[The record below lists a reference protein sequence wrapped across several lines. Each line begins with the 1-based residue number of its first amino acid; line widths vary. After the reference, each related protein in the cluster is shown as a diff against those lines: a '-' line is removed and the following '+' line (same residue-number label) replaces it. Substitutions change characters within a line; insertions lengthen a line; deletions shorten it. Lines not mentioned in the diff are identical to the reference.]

1 MTLPRVTLRR
11 VTLPRVVARSLQT
24 TPVRHIAPAPQA
36 AAEAGASPEDMGS
49 VTNVSRRARA
59 RTLPRVLGMTT
70 LLDLQPARPAQPAR
84 PKLSLVHSA
93 PLRPLDRERRGRRL
107 FNFIVSVVGLVL
119 TVPLMLLIAAL
130 IKLTSRGPVLF
141 TQTRVGL
148 DRRALSNAGGNT
160 RRHTDQ
166 GGEPFTMYKF
176 RTMRPAKS
184 NAKQVWAQADDVRVT
199 PIGRVLR
206 KLRLDE
212 LPQLFNVLMGDMN
225 IVGPRPEQ
233 PTIFVYLRE
242 QIEGYQ
248 RRQRVRPGITGWAQ
262 INQGYD
268 TSVDD
273 VRRKVRYDLEYIRR
287 QSTLEDLKIMC
298 RTVPVMVLRRGG
310 W

>member
-1 MTLPRVTLRR
+1 MAHRAPFGAIDREH
-11 VTLPRVVARSLQT
+11 VAR
-24 TPVRHIAPAPQA
+24 
-36 AAEAGASPEDMGS
+36 
-49 VTNVSRRARA
+49 RA
-59 RTLPRVLGMTT
+59 LNI
-70 LLDLQPARPAQPAR
+70 
-84 PKLSLVHSA
+84 LVA
-93 PLRPLDRERRGRRL
+93 T
-107 FNFIVSVVGLVL
+107 VGLV
-119 TVPLMLLIAAL
+119 VAFPLMLLIAAL

-148 DRRALSNAGGNT
+148 DRRALSGAGGNT
-160 RRHTDQ
+160 RRHTDL
-166 GGEPFTMYKF
+166 GGTPFTMYKF
-176 RTMRPAKS
+176 RTMRPANETTS
-184 NAKQVWAQADDVRVT
+184 ETWAQPEDGRVT
-199 PIGRVLR
+199 ALGQVLR
-206 KLRLDE
+206 KFRLDE
-212 LPQLFNVLMGDMN
+212 LPQLFNVLKGDMN

-287 QSTLEDLKIMC
+287 QSALEDLRIMA
-298 RTVPVMVLRRGG
+298 RTLPVMLRRRGA

>member
-1 MTLPRVTLRR
+1 MTLPR
-11 VTLPRVVARSLQT
+11 VTLPRVVARSLHT
-24 TPVRHIAPAPQA
+24 TPRRHIARAPQA
-36 AAEAGASPEDMGS
+36 ETSPDHVGS
-49 VTNVSRRARA
+49 VTPAFGRARA
-59 RTLPRVLGMTT
+59 RTLPRAPGMTT
-70 LLDLQPARPAQPAR
+70 LTDFQPVRAARPT
-84 PKLSLVHSA
+84 LSLVHAA
-93 PLRPLDRERRGRRL
+93 PLRPRDRERTGRRL
-107 FNFIVSVVGLVL
+107 LNFIVAVLGLVL
-119 TVPLMLLIAAL
+119 AFPLMLFIAAL

-166 GGEPFTMYKF
+166 GGQPFTMYKF
-176 RTMRPAKS
+176 RTMRPADGKG
-184 NAKQVWAQADDVRVT
+184 KQVWAQADDARVT

-212 LPQLFNVLMGDMN
+212 LPQLFNVLQGDMN

-287 QSTLEDLKIMC
+287 QSALEDLKIMC
-298 RTVPVMVLRRGG
+298 RTIPVMVLRRGAM
-310 W
+310 